1 MYISEPDDW
10 IEKCVNDPR
19 WVAESLQRIGRFGG
33 QHPTSNV
40 LIHSL
45 EVAWM
50 LRGSTPDVQ
59 LWALY
64 HDAHEILTGD
74 TPMLYKTLE
83 LPFTQ
88 MVFDRWLKQSL
99 GIDGDY
105 EIVTTIDRL
114 CGKAEHDQWDHVIF
128 QYVAHDCVSIF
139 EIKARS
145 LMATLAATRTL
156 NNVINDHSGS
166 GGI

>member
-1 MYISEPDDW
+1 MYISDPDEW

-33 QHPTSNV
+33 QHPTANV

-74 TPMLYKTLE
+74 TPQSFKRPQTDAEQMFLDTML
-83 LPFTQ
+83 Q
-88 MVFDRWLKQSL
+88 RSL
-99 GIDGDY
+99 GIDVDY
-105 EIVTTIDRL
+105 EIVTKMDRL
-114 CGKAEHDQWDHVIF
+114 CGKAEHDQWDGVIF
-128 QYVAHDCVSIF
+128 QYTPASCVYVF
-139 EIKARS
+139 ETKARS
-145 LMATLAATRTL
+145 LMAILAATQQ
-156 NNVINDHSGS
+156 VKPCPQ
-166 GGI
+166 

>member
-1 MYISEPDDW
+1 MYISNADDW
-10 IEKCVNDPR
+10 IDKCVNDPR
-19 WVAESLQRIGRFGG
+19 WVAESMQRIGRFGG

-50 LRGSTPDVQ
+50 LRGSPPDVQ

-74 TPMLYKTLE
+74 VPQAFKWSQIKDEQLIL
-83 LPFTQ
+83 
-88 MVFDRWLKQSL
+88 DCWLQRAM
-99 GIDGDY
+99 GIDGGY
-105 EIVTTIDRL
+105 EIVTKMDRL
-114 CGKAEHDQWDHVIF
+114 CGKAEHDHWGEVIF
-128 QYVAHDCVSIF
+128 QYAGHDCVSVF

-145 LMATLAATRTL
+145 LMAATRQ
-156 NNVINDHSGS
+156 VEKCPQ
-166 GGI
+166 